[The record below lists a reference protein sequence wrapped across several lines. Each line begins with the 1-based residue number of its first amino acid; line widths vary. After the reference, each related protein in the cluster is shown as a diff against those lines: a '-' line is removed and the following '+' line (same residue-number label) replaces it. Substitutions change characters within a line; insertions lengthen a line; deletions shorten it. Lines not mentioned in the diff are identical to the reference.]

1 MAVGGALAV
10 LAGVAYWY
18 ADGDEPESLTEGAT
32 LSAGEQ
38 LAPEQLAP
46 EQLAV
51 PPPSAGVERTLL
63 LHGVQ
68 LGPTP
73 SAEISMDGVPR
84 RAFGVGDMIAE
95 GFRVSAIAL
104 NRVVVNANGRQLV
117 LTIDPRSGR
126 PGDRVGLD
134 PEPAT
139 LPQLSGAEIERRQAA
154 AMAELIAQQEAQ
166 ETGAPVR

>member
-1 MAVGGALAV
+1 MAVVGALAV
-10 LAGVAYWY
+10 LAGAAYWY
-18 ADGDEPESLTEGAT
+18 SGGGEPDSRTEGAT
-32 LSAGEQ
+32 PAGKQ
-38 LAPEQLAP
+38 LAPERIAP

-68 LGPTP
+68 LSPTP

-84 RAFGVGDMIAE
+84 RAFREGDMIAE
-95 GFRVSAIAL
+95 GFRVAAIAP
-104 NRVVVNANGRQLV
+104 NGVVVNANGRHLV

-154 AMAELIAQQEAQ
+154 AMAELVAQQDAQ
-166 ETGAPVR
+166 ETGAPER